1 MKYLFKG
8 MQTQERFELLLSLT
22 RIQSESVISAL
33 NDYLVRG
40 MDKKAAALANG
51 VQMPNFSAA
60 INTLEEKAVIVE
72 KIKELDSNNYV
83 KKAR

>member
-1 MKYLFKG
+1 

-40 MDKKAAALANG
+40 MDKKAAALING
-51 VQMPNFSAA
+51 VEMPNFSAA
-60 INTLEEKAVIVE
+60 LSKLEEKARVIE
-72 KIKELDSNNYV
+72 LIKEIDRVS
-83 KKAR
+83 

>member
-22 RIQSESVISAL
+22 RIQSENVINAL

-40 MDKKAAALANG
+40 MDKKTAALAND
-51 VQMPNFSAA
+51 VQMPNLSAA
-60 INTLEEKAVIVE
+60 LKKLEEKAATVE
-72 KIKELDSNNYV
+72 MIKEIDSLI
-83 KKAR
+83 KKST

>member
-22 RIQSESVISAL
+22 RIKSESVINAL

-40 MDKKAAALANG
+40 MDKKAAALLND
-51 VQMPNFSAA
+51 VELPNFSAA
-60 INTLEEKAVIVE
+60 LKKLEEKAAVVE
-72 KIKELDSNNYV
+72 SIKELDSV
-83 KKAR
+83 V

>member
-40 MDKKAAALANG
+40 MDKKAAAVING
-51 VQMPNFSAA
+51 VEMPNLSAA
-60 INTLEEKAVIVE
+60 LNKLEEKALVIE
-72 KIKELDSNNYV
+72 LIKEIDLRN
-83 KKAR
+83 

>member
-60 INTLEEKAVIVE
+60 LKQLEAKVE
-72 KIKELDSNNYV
+72 LVERIKELDYQNQFL
-83 KKAR
+83 

>member
-8 MQTQERFELLLSLT
+8 MQSQERFELLLSLT

-40 MDKKAAALANG
+40 MDKKAAAVING
-51 VQMPNFSAA
+51 VEMPNLSAA
-60 INTLEEKAVIVE
+60 LTKLERKAAIVE
-72 KIKELDSNNYV
+72 KIKELDNV
-83 KKAR
+83 

>member
-40 MDKKAAALANG
+40 MDKKAAAVING
-51 VQMPNFSAA
+51 VEMPNFSVALSKLEHKAA
-60 INTLEEKAVIVE
+60 IVE
-72 KIKELDSNNYV
+72 KIKELDNV
-83 KKAR
+83 

>member
-40 MDKKAAALANG
+40 MDKKAAAVIND
-51 VQMPNFSAA
+51 VEMPNFSAA
-60 INTLEEKAVIVE
+60 LTKLENKAAIVE
-72 KIKELDSNNYV
+72 KIKELDNV
-83 KKAR
+83 

>member
-22 RIQSESVISAL
+22 RIQSENVINAL

-60 INTLEEKAVIVE
+60 INTLEEKAKVVE
-72 KIKELDSNNYV
+72 QIKEIDHVNN
-83 KKAR
+83 

>member
-22 RIQSESVISAL
+22 RIQSGSVISAL

-60 INTLEEKAVIVE
+60 LTKLENKAAIVE
-72 KIKELDSNNYV
+72 KIKELDNV
-83 KKAR
+83 

>member
-22 RIQSESVISAL
+22 RIQSESVINAL

-40 MDKKAAALANG
+40 MDKKAAAVING
-51 VQMPNFSAA
+51 VEMPNLSAA
-60 INTLEEKAVIVE
+60 LNKLEEKALVIE
-72 KIKELDSNNYV
+72 LIKEIDLRN
-83 KKAR
+83 

>member
-22 RIQSESVISAL
+22 RIQSESVINAL

-40 MDKKAAALANG
+40 MDKKAAAVING
-51 VQMPNFSAA
+51 VEMPNLSAA
-60 INTLEEKAVIVE
+60 LNKLEEKARVVE
-72 KIKELDSNNYV
+72 HIKELDKV
-83 KKAR
+83 

>member
-22 RIQSESVISAL
+22 RIQSESVINAL
-33 NDYLVRG
+33 KDYLVRG

-60 INTLEEKAVIVE
+60 LTKLEHKSSIVE
-72 KIKELDSNNYV
+72 KIKELDNV
-83 KKAR
+83 

>member
-40 MDKKAAALANG
+40 MDKKASAVING
-51 VQMPNFSAA
+51 VEMPNFSAA
-60 INTLEEKAVIVE
+60 LTKLENKAAIVE
-72 KIKELDSNNYV
+72 KIKELDNV
-83 KKAR
+83 

>member
-22 RIQSESVISAL
+22 RIQSESVIRAL

-40 MDKKAAALANG
+40 MDKKAAAFANG

-60 INTLEEKAVIVE
+60 LTKLERKAEIVE
-72 KIKELDSNNYV
+72 KIKELD
-83 KKAR
+83 KI

>member
-22 RIQSESVISAL
+22 RIQSESLINAL

-51 VQMPNFSAA
+51 VEMPNFSAA
-60 INTLEEKAVIVE
+60 LKKLEEKAQIIE
-72 KIKELDSNNYV
+72 KIKELD
-83 KKAR
+83 AFQ

>member
-8 MQTQERFELLLSLT
+8 MQSQERFELLLSLT

-40 MDKKAAALANG
+40 MDKKAAAVING
-51 VQMPNFSAA
+51 VEMPNFSAA
-60 INTLEEKAVIVE
+60 LTKLENKAAIVE
-72 KIKELDSNNYV
+72 KIKELDNV
-83 KKAR
+83 

>member
-40 MDKKAAALANG
+40 MDKKAAAVING
-51 VQMPNFSAA
+51 VEMPNLSAA
-60 INTLEEKAVIVE
+60 LNKLEEKAIE
-72 KIKELDSNNYV
+72 HSFDFSKSFG
-83 KKAR
+83 RR

>member
-22 RIQSESVISAL
+22 RIQSESVINAL

-40 MDKKAAALANG
+40 MDKKAAAVING
-51 VQMPNFSAA
+51 VEMPNLSAA
-60 INTLEEKAVIVE
+60 LSKLEYKAAIVE
-72 KIKELDSNNYV
+72 KIKELDNLHFIVAN
-83 KKAR
+83 

>member
-22 RIQSESVISAL
+22 RIQSESVINAL

-40 MDKKAAALANG
+40 MDKKTAAVAND

-60 INTLEEKAVIVE
+60 LTKLERKAEIVE
-72 KIKELDSNNYV
+72 KIKELD
-83 KKAR
+83 KI